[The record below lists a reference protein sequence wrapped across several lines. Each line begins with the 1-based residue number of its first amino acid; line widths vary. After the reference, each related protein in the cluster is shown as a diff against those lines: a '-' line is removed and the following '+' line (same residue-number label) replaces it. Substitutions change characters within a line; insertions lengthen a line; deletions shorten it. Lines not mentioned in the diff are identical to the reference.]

1 MILATKL
8 NIIYEMHP
16 IMNTNENKKELWDLL
31 LISQGFKQGIGV
43 EKTRELFEEVIH
55 ETDQLKLSLAEKNRV
70 FLTEFMKRIHSD
82 VDKQD
87 VALFEK
93 RMNDQDRYKKPM
105 KDLTEIKQLLYQI
118 LDRLDQ
124 L

>member
-1 MILATKL
+1 
-8 NIIYEMHP
+8 
-16 IMNTNENKKELWDLL
+16 MNTNENKMELWDLL
-31 LISQGFKQGIGV
+31 LNSQGFKQGIGV
-43 EKTRELFEEVIH
+43 DQTRELFEEVVQ
-55 ETDQLKLSLAEKNRV
+55 ETDRLQLSLAEKNRV
-70 FLTEFMKRIHSD
+70 FLTKFMNRIHSME
-82 VDKQD
+82 DKQD

-93 RMNDQDRYKKPM
+93 RMNDQDRYKKPL

>member
-1 MILATKL
+1 
-8 NIIYEMHP
+8 
-16 IMNTNENKKELWDLL
+16 MNTIENKKELWDLL
-31 LISQGFKQGIGV
+31 LNSNGFRQGIGV
-43 EKTRELFEEVIH
+43 EKTRELFEEVIQ
-55 ETDQLKLSLAEKNRV
+55 ETDQLSVSLAEKNRT
-70 FLTEFMKRIHSD
+70 FLTEFMKRIHSID
-82 VDKQD
+82 TEKQD

-93 RMNDQDRYKKPM
+93 RMNDQDRHKKPL

>member
-1 MILATKL
+1 
-8 NIIYEMHP
+8 
-16 IMNTNENKKELWDLL
+16 MNTLENKKELWDLL
-31 LISQGFKQGIGV
+31 LNSNGFRQGIGV
-43 EKTRELFEEVIH
+43 DKTRELFEEVIQ
-55 ETDQLKLSLAEKNRV
+55 ETDQLNVTLAEKNRT
-70 FLTEFMKRIHSD
+70 FLTEFMKRIHSIE
-82 VDKQD
+82 DKQD

-93 RMNDQDRYKKPM
+93 RMNDQDRHKKPL